1 MTGLYRTKAGGRL
14 DRSQRLAFTFDGRP
28 MTGLQGD
35 TLASALIANG
45 VHLVARSFKYHR
57 PRGILS
63 AGTEEPNALMTID
76 RGGGRTTPN
85 VRATEV
91 ELYEGLTALSQNRW
105 PSLQWDAGAI
115 ADRLSPLLSAGF
127 YYKTFLQPARF
138 WTHVY
143 EPIIRRAAGM
153 GRAPVLPD
161 PDTYLNRHAHC
172 DVLICGAGPAGLAAA
187 LAASEAGARVILA
200 DEQSEMGGSLL
211 SEATATINGK
221 SSALWLSETLD
232 ILRGRQCIR
241 LLSRTTA
248 FGVFPDRMIGLVER
262 NTDHLAHIPVGRPRE
277 TLWQVRAKQV
287 IVATGAIERPL
298 IFAGNDRPG
307 IMLADAA
314 RTYLV
319 RHGAAVGARVVVATA
334 CDSAYRAAIELNAAG
349 IDVPLIADLRP
360 QLTAAAE
367 EARSTGIEV
376 MTNMHVAWTHGR
388 RRVSAVEIEERGGG
402 TFRRRIECDALL
414 MSGGWT
420 PSVHLVSQARI
431 PLDFDAD
438 RQIFV
443 PAATKDGVV
452 AAGGCNGTFDLA
464 AGLREGYA
472 AGVATARAAGR
483 LVESKVPTFD
493 VAAAASLAGG
503 APGVGHEDQDYRHDK
518 AFVDFQNDVT
528 VEDLAQAT
536 REGFRSIEHV
546 KRYTTNGMATDQGKT
561 SNLNALAIVGS
572 LVGKSIPEIGQTT
585 FRMPVTPVTFG
596 ALAGMARGAQFDPE
610 RTTPLHDIAV
620 NRGAVFEDVGQWKR
634 AHTFPTTFGD
644 GSRETMAAA
653 VARECRI
660 TRAAVGLFDAS
671 TLGKIEIGGPDAPEF
686 VARIYANHWPRLGPG
701 QCRYGLML
709 KDDGTIFDDGIVAM
723 LAPDRFHV
731 TTTTGGAAR
740 VLHHMEDYRQTEWPD
755 LHVWLTS
762 VTEQWAVIAVQ
773 GPQAR
778 ETLRP
783 LVDDIDL
790 SRLAMPHM
798 TVREG
803 LIRGVPTRLFR
814 VSFTGELGFEVN
826 VPAGAACA
834 VWEAIAAQVAAN
846 SGAWYGTEAMHV
858 MRAEKGYILVGQETD
873 GTVTADDVG
882 LGAMFG
888 KSKPDFV
895 GKRGALRSG
904 LISSGRKQLV
914 GLLTADPM
922 TVLQEG
928 AQITAEPN
936 PHSNPGS
943 NSGAPAHALG
953 HVTSAY
959 WSATLGRSIAL
970 GLLEDGRN
978 QHGTGVHVSAIPPV
992 GMTATSHAVT
1002 VVDPVF
1008 YDPQGGRLRV

>member
-1 MTGLYRTKAGGRL
+1 MTGLYRTQAGGRL
-14 DRSQRLAFTFDGRP
+14 DRSKRLAFTFDGRP
-28 MTGLQGD
+28 LTGFQGD

-63 AGTEEPNALMTID
+63 AGAEEPNALVTVD
-76 RGGGRTTPN
+76 RGGGRITPN
-85 VRATEV
+85 ARATEV

-105 PSLQWDAGAI
+105 PSLQMDAGAI

-127 YYKTFLQPARF
+127 YYKTFMRPAWF
-138 WTHVY
+138 WTRVY
-143 EPIIRRAAGM
+143 EPVIRRAAGM
-153 GRAPVLPD
+153 GRSPLLPD
-161 PDTYLNRHAHC
+161 PDIYLNRHAHC
-172 DVLICGAGPAGLAAA
+172 DVLICGAGPVGLAAA
-187 LAASEAGARVILA
+187 LAASASGARVILA

-211 SEATATINGK
+211 AETTATINGR
-221 SSALWLSETLD
+221 SAALWLSEALD
-232 ILRGRQCIR
+232 TLRGRACIR
-241 LLSRTTA
+241 LLPRTTA
-248 FGVFPDRMIGLVER
+248 FGIFLDRMIGLVER
-262 NTDHLAHIPVGRPRE
+262 NTDHLADVPARRTRE

-307 IMLADAA
+307 IMLADAG
-314 RTYLV
+314 RTYLN
-319 RHGAAVGARVVVATA
+319 RYGAAAGARVVVATA
-334 CDSAYRAAIELNAAG
+334 CDSAYRAAIELHASG
-349 IDVPLIADLRP
+349 IEVPLIADLRP
-360 QLTAAAE
+360 QLTVAAE
-367 EARSTGIEV
+367 DARSAGIEV
-376 MTNMHVAWTHGR
+376 MVNVCVTGTHGR
-388 RRVSAVEIEERGGG
+388 HRLSAVEIAAVDAG
-402 TFRRRIECDALL
+402 TFHRRIECDALL

-420 PSVHLVSQARI
+420 PSVHLVSQARS
-431 PLDFDAD
+431 PLVFDAE
-438 RQIFV
+438 RQVFV
-443 PAATKDGVV
+443 PASTKDGVV
-452 AAGGCNGTFDLA
+452 AAGACKGTFDLA
-464 AGLREGYA
+464 AGLLEGHA
-472 AGVATARAAGR
+472 AGATAVRAAGR
-483 LVESKVPTFD
+483 GMESKPRAFN

-503 APGVGHEDQDYRHDK
+503 APGAGCKEWPGSHDK

-528 VEDLAQAT
+528 VKDLAQAT

-561 SNLNALAIVGS
+561 SNLNALAIVAG
-572 LVGKSIPEIGQTT
+572 LVGKPIPEVGMTT

-596 ALAGMARGAQFDPE
+596 ALAGMARGAQFDPV
-610 RTTPLHDIAV
+610 RTTPLHDIAIS
-620 NRGAVFEDVGQWKR
+620 RDATFEDAGQWKR
-634 AHTFPTTFGD
+634 ARYYTVTLGD

-671 TLGKIEIGGPDAPEF
+671 TLGKIEIGGPDAATF
-686 VARIYANHWPRLGPG
+686 VARIYANHWPRLTPG

-709 KDDGTIFDDGIVAM
+709 KDDGMIFDDGIVAM

-731 TTTTGGAAR
+731 TTTTSGAAR

-755 LHVWLTS
+755 LQVWLTP
-762 VTEQWAVIAVQ
+762 VTEQWAVISVQ

-778 ETLRP
+778 ETLRS
-783 LVDDIDL
+783 LVEGVDL
-790 SRLAMPHM
+790 SGLAMPHM

-803 LIRGVPTRLFR
+803 LICGVPMRLFR

-846 SGAWYGTEAMHV
+846 SGTWYGTEAMHV

-873 GTVTADDVG
+873 GTVTANDAG

-888 KSKPDFV
+888 TSKLDFV
-895 GKRGALRSG
+895 GKRGALRRE
-904 LISSGRKQLV
+904 LVAAGRKQLV

-922 TVLQEG
+922 IVLQEG
-928 AQITAEPN
+928 AQITVEPH
-936 PHSNPGS
+936 PYSNPGP
-943 NSGAPAHALG
+943 PAHALG

-959 WSATLGRSIAL
+959 WSAALGRSIAL
-970 GLLEDGRN
+970 GLLEDGRKR
-978 QHGTGVHVSAIPPV
+978 HGATLNASAIPTD
-992 GMTATSHAVT
+992 GKTAASHALT

-1008 YDPQGGRLRV
+1008 YDPKGGRLRV

>member
-1 MTGLYRTKAGGRL
+1 MTGLYRTQTGGRL
-14 DRSQRLAFTFDGRP
+14 DRSRKLAFTFDGRP
-28 MTGLQGD
+28 LMGLQGD

-63 AGTEEPNALMTID
+63 AGAEEPNALVTID
-76 RGGGRTTPN
+76 RGGGRITPN

-105 PSLQWDAGAI
+105 PSLEMDVGAI

-127 YYKTFLQPARF
+127 YYKTLMRPAGF
-138 WTHVY
+138 WKHIY

-187 LAASEAGARVILA
+187 LAASETGARVILA

-211 SEATATINGK
+211 AETTATINGR
-221 SSALWLSETLD
+221 SAALWLSETLD
-232 ILRGRQCIR
+232 ILRGRECIR
-241 LLSRTTA
+241 LLPRTTA
-248 FGVFPDRMIGLVER
+248 FGVFPDRMIGLVAR
-262 NTDHLAHIPVGRPRE
+262 NTDHLAHVPAGRPRE
-277 TLWQVRAKQV
+277 TLWQVRAQHV
-287 IVATGAIERPL
+287 VVATGAIERPL

-307 IMLADAA
+307 IMLADAG
-314 RTYLV
+314 RTYLN

-334 CDSAYRAAIELNAAG
+334 CDSAYRAAIELHASG
-349 IDVPLIADLRP
+349 IEVPLIADLRP
-360 QLTAAAE
+360 QSTVAAE
-367 EARSTGIEV
+367 DARSAGIEV
-376 MTNMHVAWTHGR
+376 MFNVCVAGTHGR
-388 RRVSAVEIEERGGG
+388 HRLSAVEIAAGDAG

-420 PSVHLVSQARI
+420 PSVHLVAQARA
-431 PLDFDAD
+431 PLVFDAE

-443 PAATKDGVV
+443 PASTKDGAV
-452 AAGGCNGTFDLA
+452 AAGACNGTFDLA
-464 AGLREGYA
+464 AGLLEGHA
-472 AGVATARAAGR
+472 AGATAARSAGHLAEPR
-483 LVESKVPTFD
+483 SPAFAVSG
-493 VAAAASLAGG
+493 AASLAGG
-503 APGVGHEDQDYRHDK
+503 LPGTGYNGPQTRSGK

-528 VEDLAQAT
+528 VKDLAQAT

-561 SNLNALAIVGS
+561 SNLNALAIVAG
-572 LVGKSIPEIGQTT
+572 LVGKPIPEVGLTT

-596 ALAGMARGAQFDPE
+596 ALAGMARGAQFDPV

-620 NRGAVFEDVGQWKR
+620 QARAVFEDVGQWKR
-634 AHTFPTTFGD
+634 ARAFPMTLGD
-644 GSRETMAAA
+644 GSRETIDAA

-686 VARIYANHWPRLGPG
+686 VARIYANHWPRLAPG

-709 KDDGTIFDDGIVAM
+709 KDDGMIFDDGIVAM

-731 TTTTGGAAR
+731 TTTTSGAAR
-740 VLHHMEDYRQTEWPD
+740 VLHHMEDYRQTEWPG
-755 LHVWLTS
+755 LRVWLTS
-762 VTEQWAVIAVQ
+762 VTEQWAVISVQ

-778 ETLRP
+778 ETLRS
-783 LVDDIDL
+783 LVEGVDL
-790 SRLAMPHM
+790 SGLAMPHM

-803 LIRGVPTRLFR
+803 LICGVPTRLFR

-826 VPAGAACA
+826 VPAGAACV

-846 SGAWYGTEAMHV
+846 SGVMYGTEAMHV

-873 GTVTADDVG
+873 GTVTADDAG
-882 LGAMFG
+882 LGALFG
-888 KSKPDFV
+888 QIKPDFV
-895 GKRGALRSG
+895 GKRGALRSHLRAG
-904 LISSGRKQLV
+904 GRRQLV
-914 GLLTADPM
+914 GLLTADPLA
-922 TVLQEG
+922 VLQEG
-928 AQITAEPN
+928 AQITLDPD
-936 PHSNPGS
+936 PQSNPGS
-943 NSGAPAHALG
+943 PAHALG

-959 WSATLGRSIAL
+959 WSAALGRSIAL
-970 GLLEDGRN
+970 GLLEDGRDR
-978 QHGTGVHVSAIPPV
+978 HGATLNASAIP
-992 GMTATSHAVT
+992 TAGKTAASHAVT

-1008 YDPQGGRLRV
+1008 YDPKGGRLRV